1 MVVGLGHP
9 AVSKETTSMTLDI
22 LMPFYGRFDHFRAA
36 VDSVRAQTSDDWHL
50 TVVDDVYPDL
60 EPGQWLVALDD
71 PRISYVRNTENLR
84 PSRNY
89 NKSVGIATSE
99 FVVLMGCDDV
109 MLPGYIA
116 RVKELIAQFPGAAV
130 VQPGVSVIDESGVP
144 SRPLADRVKRW
155 YRLPG
160 SGARAASGEALAV
173 SLLRG
178 NWTYFPSLVWRRELL
193 LDGFRTDLD
202 VVQDLAMLFD
212 IACAGGTLVVDDE
225 VVFEYRR
232 HSTSVSAVTG
242 FDGSKFIQ
250 ENTLFAEA
258 AATSIKL
265 GWNRAAR
272 VAKRHLSSRLNA
284 ASELPGAI
292 WSRNAVGRSTLTRH
306 IFGLPY
312 KTFRPAP

>member
-1 MVVGLGHP
+1 
-9 AVSKETTSMTLDI
+9 MTLDI

-36 VDSVRAQTSDDWHL
+36 VDSVRAQTSGDWHL
-50 TVVDDVYPDL
+50 TIVDDVYPDL
-60 EPGQWLVALDD
+60 APGQWVVGLGD
-71 PRISYVRNTENLR
+71 PRITYIRNTENLR

-89 NKSVGIATSE
+89 NKSVGLATSE

-109 MLPGYIA
+109 MLPGYVA
-116 RVKELIAQFPGAAV
+116 RVGELIAQFPDAAV
-130 VQPGVSVIDESGVP
+130 IQPGVSVIDENGVA

-160 SGARAASGEALAV
+160 SGARSASGETLAV

-178 NWTYFPSLVWRRELL
+178 NWTYFPSLVWRRELVMA
-193 LDGFRTDLD
+193 GFRTDLD

-212 IACAGGTLVVDDE
+212 IASYGGTLVVDDE
-225 VVFEYRR
+225 VVFAYRR

-250 ENTLFAEA
+250 ENTLFTEA
-258 AATSIKL
+258 AQTASRL
-265 GWNRAAR
+265 GWKRAAR
-272 VAKRHLSSRLNA
+272 VARRHLSSRLNA

-292 WSRNAVGRSTLTRH
+292 RSRNVAGRSTLTRH
-306 IFGLPY
+306 ILGLPY
-312 KTFRPAP
+312 KRFLPGP

>member
-1 MVVGLGHP
+1 
-9 AVSKETTSMTLDI
+9 MTLDI
-22 LMPFYGRFDHFRAA
+22 LMPFYGRFDHFRIA
-36 VDSVRAQTSDDWHL
+36 VESVRAQNSADWRL
-50 TVVDDVYPDL
+50 TIVDDVYPDL
-60 EPGQWLVALDD
+60 APGRWAAALDD
-71 PRISYVRNTENLR
+71 LRISYVRNTENLR

-89 NKSVGIATSE
+89 NKSVSLASSD

-109 MLPGYIA
+109 MLPGYVS
-116 RVKELIAQFPGAAV
+116 RVTELIAQFPDASV
-130 VQPGVSVIDESGVP
+130 VQPGVRVIDENGHASN
-144 SRPLADRVKRW
+144 PLADRVKRW

-160 SGARAASGEALAV
+160 SGPRSASGETLAI

-178 NWTYFPSLVWRRELL
+178 NWTYFPSLAWRRELL
-193 LDGFRTDLD
+193 QAGFRTDLD

-212 IACAGGTLVVDDE
+212 IASAGGTLVLDDE

-232 HSTSVSAVTG
+232 HGTSVSAVTG

-258 AATSIKL
+258 ASISTGL
-265 GWNRAAR
+265 GWKRAAR
-272 VAKRHLSSRLNA
+272 VARRHLASRLNA

-292 WSRNAVGRSTLTRH
+292 RSRNTVGRSTLTRH
-306 IFGLPY
+306 ILGLPY